1 MKIPLSSPD
10 ITEAEIEAVAAVMR
24 TSRLSLGPQLEA
36 FEAAFASYIGV
47 ECAAAVSSG
56 TAGLHLCI
64 RALNIGAGDEVIV
77 PSFTFIAA
85 ANVIRYEQAMPVF
98 VDIEKESLNMSPRC
112 VEAAITEKTRAIVV
126 VHTFGRPAEIA
137 TLLEIA
143 RRHRLAVIEDACEAI
158 GAQFDGQRVGSFG
171 DAAVFGF
178 YPNKQ
183 ITTGEGGMVVTPNLK
198 LAGRIRALR
207 NQGRYQD
214 QEWLQHAE
222 VGFNYRLSEINCA
235 LGLTQLKRIDQI
247 LRSRTQVAQ
256 MYYELLKGVS
266 GLILPAM
273 NITNGLISW
282 FVYVVRLDET
292 FTVAARDNILEKLAG
307 MGIGCA
313 RYFVP
318 IHLQPSYSDWRYSSA
333 LPVTEAEGGRTIAL
347 PFFNRITK
355 DDVAYVCV
363 ALRAALLELRHN

>member
-36 FEAAFASYIGV
+36 FEAAFANYIGV

-85 ANVIRYEQAMPVF
+85 ANVIRYEQAIPVF

-112 VEAAITEKTRAIVV
+112 VEAAITEKTRAIMV
-126 VHTFGRPAEIA
+126 VHTFGRPAEIT

-158 GAQFDGQRVGSFG
+158 GAQFAGQRVGSFG

-183 ITTGEGGMVVTPNLK
+183 ITTGEGGMVVTRNLK
-198 LAGRIRALR
+198 LAERIRALR

-214 QEWLQHAE
+214 LEWLQHAE
-222 VGFNYRLSEINCA
+222 IGFNYRLSEINCA

-247 LRSRTQVAQ
+247 LRSRAQVAR

-282 FVYVVRLDET
+282 FVYVVRLDEA
-292 FTVAARDNILEKLAG
+292 FTVAARDKILNKLVD

-313 RYFVP
+313 RYFAPV
-318 IHLQPSYSDWRYSSA
+318 HLQHSYSDWRHSSA

-347 PFFNRITK
+347 PFFNRITE
-355 DDVAYVCV
+355 DEVAYVCA
-363 ALRAALLELRHN
+363 ALRAALLELRCD